1 MTMTD
6 LIVLGILAVVLYVLT
21 DRVMRVVLP

>member
-6 LIVLGILAVVLYVLT
+6 LIVLGILAVVLYVIT